1 MLPVVILCGGLAS
14 RLYPMTQQMPKS
26 LIKVHGKPFI
36 FHQLELLRQNHVTD
50 VIMCVGNFG
59 DAVEQFVGS
68 EKYGINIKY
77 SYDGKTLLGTG
88 GAIKNALH
96 LLPDTFIVLYG
107 DSYLD
112 VSFKPIIDKFNV
124 EKKPILMTVYHN
136 NNKDDKSNILFID
149 GNILEYNK
157 KHPTQLM
164 EHLDY
169 GISIMTKHIFDSY
182 PEIFDL
188 ADLLSGYVKIDE
200 VSAFESKVPFFEIG
214 SFSGIEKFKK
224 HIKGEQNDYRN

>member
-1 MLPVVILCGGLAS
+1 VLPVVILAGGLAS

-59 DAVEQFVGS
+59 DAIEQFVGS

-107 DSYLD
+107 DSYLN
-112 VSFKPIIDKFNV
+112 VSFNPIIEKFYI
-124 EKKPILMTVYHN
+124 ERKSILMTVYQN
-136 NNKDDKSNILFID
+136 NNKDNINNVHLLN
-149 GNILEYNK
+149 GNLIEYNK
-157 KHPTQLM
+157 QNPKLYMKHI
-164 EHLDY
+164 DY
-169 GISIMTKHIFDSY
+169 GISIMSKHVFDNY

-188 ADLLSGYVKIDE
+188 ADLLTEYVKIGK
-200 VSAFESKVPFFEIG
+200 VSGFESKVPFFEIG
-214 SFSGIEKFKK
+214 SFDGIENFKK
-224 HIKGEQNDYRN
+224 HINKTN